1 MRTGTG
7 IKQLRQ
13 CQRRGHVGRVVDGTV
28 GVGAS
33 VYISVCRDTV
43 SFGSMVNTV
52 GGYLSNIPSPPP
64 PLVSCNKYEGHDQW
78 RLL

>member
-13 CQRRGHVGRVVDGTV
+13 CQRRGHVGRVVDGKV

-33 VYISVCRDTV
+33 VHIYVWRETV
-43 SFGSMVNTV
+43 SLGSMVNTV
-52 GGYLSNIPSPPP
+52 GGYLSSIPSECR
-64 PLVSCNKYEGHDQW
+64 VSTCVT
-78 RLL
+78 LLKGENEC